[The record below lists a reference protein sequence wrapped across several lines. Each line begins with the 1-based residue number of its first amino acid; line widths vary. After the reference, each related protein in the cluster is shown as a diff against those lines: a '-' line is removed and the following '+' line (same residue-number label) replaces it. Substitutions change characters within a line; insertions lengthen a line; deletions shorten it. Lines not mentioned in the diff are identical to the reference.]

1 MMGLLFFFG
10 TFLALGMF
18 FLSAAVL
25 RLPTIGAAS
34 AMLGTVRQE
43 RKTAK
48 TLETSLMTVAV
59 WLAKYIRIDE

>member
-10 TFLALGMF
+10 TFLALGLF
-18 FLSAAVL
+18 FLSAAFL

-43 RKTAK
+43 RKRLRLWK
-48 TLETSLMTVAV
+48 PV
-59 WLAKYIRIDE
+59 

>member
-10 TFLALGMF
+10 TFLALGLF

-25 RLPTIGAAS
+25 RLPTIGAAR

-48 TLETSLMTVAV
+48 TLETRPIE
-59 WLAKYIRIDE
+59 YRR